1 MRVIDERLPQEKVA
15 AVRIGNLALTRHG
28 RQDGLDNR
36 RGTCVECAAFLA
48 GRNGQKLYWD
58 NRHMSHNDEVIPP
71 TETNTNPSPM
81 IHRSFGFQSTRDSK
95 RAFIWRTVVL
105 FLLFSPLPTH
115 SAELPP
121 FAGHLHNT
129 VEVGSLDY
137 TCTPP
142 RDDRI
147 ECTFI
152 QTRLTRA
159 SKPEDIAKALE
170 DAKKSY
176 AEVKNKPLPDRECR
190 TSELMLSVLEER
202 DTLDHAT
209 SLAPESVRPEFAST
223 VEKVL
228 RQSTIEKGDTTNSVR
243 LFEQF
248 CRDAS
253 EENFLAMARNNNAIR
268 LRTCSVTAHSF
279 KQSFRWVPDASSSS
293 PGTWVVDASPEG
305 PCAIIQLS
313 RFEFELT
320 AGGGGFWRYYAKK
333 IASNP
338 NGELFEGFSC
348 RDFDEQEY
356 LYDWR
361 FPDSAYH
368 GCDYVKF
375 SVF

>member
-209 SLAPESVRPEFAST
+209 SLAPRVCQAGIRVYGRKGSASV
-223 VEKVL
+223 
-228 RQSTIEKGDTTNSVR
+228 DN
-243 LFEQF
+243 
-248 CRDAS
+248 
-253 EENFLAMARNNNAIR
+253 
-268 LRTCSVTAHSF
+268 
-279 KQSFRWVPDASSSS
+279 
-293 PGTWVVDASPEG
+293 
-305 PCAIIQLS
+305 
-313 RFEFELT
+313 
-320 AGGGGFWRYYAKK
+320 
-333 IASNP
+333 
-338 NGELFEGFSC
+338 
-348 RDFDEQEY
+348 
-356 LYDWR
+356 
-361 FPDSAYH
+361 
-368 GCDYVKF
+368 
-375 SVF
+375 